1 MESKIIGIGFI
12 LTLLL
17 FSCSKEDEGGCRQC
31 EQSEAVEICDNG
43 DGTISLVIEG
53 TTRETGTIP
62 EGSSFNEIANNV
74 CESIEVEDVN
84 ACFECMGPNVQDF
97 DVCKTDEGIT
107 VDGVLIDDTEGLTV
121 AEAVEILESNPN
133 DDETFEN
140 LSCQAKN

>member
-1 MESKIIGIGFI
+1 MESKIIRIGFI

-31 EQSEAVEICDNG
+31 EQSEAIEICDNG

-62 EGSSFNEIANNV
+62 EGGSFNEIANNV
-74 CESIEVEDVN
+74 CESIEVEDAN

-97 DVCKTDEGIT
+97 DLCKTDEGIT
-107 VDGVLIDDTEGLTV
+107 VDGVLIEDTEGLTV

-133 DDETFEN
+133 DDEAFEN